1 MILARRLELQLAE
14 MNKGDAPE
22 APVDDAKA
30 KAATPTATTPVHR
43 ADTPVA
49 ENEDDK
55 ERAIAKAALTIAEL
69 SQCPFLSTIPIA
81 VISFPQPC
89 SFPSQRACKHGW
101 YKRR

>member
-14 MNKGDAPE
+14 MNKTDASE
-22 APVDDAKA
+22 ATPVDEPKA
-30 KAATPTATTPVHR
+30 KTVTPTATTPVPR

-69 SQCPFLSTIPIA
+69 S
-81 VISFPQPC
+81 
-89 SFPSQRACKHGW
+89 
-101 YKRR
+101 